1 MRKEFI
7 SYYNYEKK
15 RSDTLVHTFL
25 SATVTLIY
33 KTKDAY
39 EACWKIKSIPLHYM
53 EFCFFQS
60 HYHRCITQ
68 APNRASICM

>member
-1 MRKEFI
+1 MPLGLQ
-7 SYYNYEKK
+7 YVYN
-15 RSDTLVHTFL
+15 TFL

-39 EACWKIKSIPLHYM
+39 GGMLENQTIPLHYM

>member
-1 MRKEFI
+1 MRKELI

-39 EACWKIKSIPLHYM
+39 EACWKIKLFHYITWNSV
-53 EFCFFQS
+53 FFS
-60 HYHRCITQ
+60 PITTGV
-68 APNRASICM
+68 